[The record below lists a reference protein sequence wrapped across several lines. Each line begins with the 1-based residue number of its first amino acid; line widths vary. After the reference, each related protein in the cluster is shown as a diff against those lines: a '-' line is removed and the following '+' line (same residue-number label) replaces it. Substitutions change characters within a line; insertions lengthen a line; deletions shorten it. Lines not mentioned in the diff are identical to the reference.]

1 MFTFSKWWCEW
12 KILGSPPFRYV
23 ILIFPLHFSV
33 LSFHWP
39 PQSLNLTSNINP
51 QLSISTD
58 WWLKYAEYHSLLFI
72 DFKLKG
78 VMGHGLRACTYS
90 HMLDRLMIYSKS
102 RKWVLYRCLLGSAYR
117 SVWLHIA
124 YLSVW
129 THIIRNTLKNRPSG
143 HTVAPYRCLCYVMG
157 LFHLAQRER
166 PSGTTSNSYRP
177 TLLLPSGL
185 YFNLLQMSKSTKS

>member
-1 MFTFSKWWCEW
+1 M
-12 KILGSPPFRYV
+12 
-23 ILIFPLHFSV
+23 ILIFPLHFSI

-39 PQSLNLTSNINP
+39 PHSLNHNSNINP

-78 VMGHGLRACTYS
+78 VMGHGLKACTYS
-90 HMLDRLMIYSKS
+90 HMLERLMIYSKS

-117 SVWLHIA
+117 PVWLHIA

-129 THIIRNTLKNRPSG
+129 THIIRNTLKNRPSRTHCG
-143 HTVAPYRCLCYVMG
+143 SLSM
-157 LFHLAQRER
+157 
-166 PSGTTSNSYRP
+166 
-177 TLLLPSGL
+177 LLLCNGFISSCAAWTPFREDL
-185 YFNLLQMSKSTKS
+185 KLL